1 MHWQELQPSVG
12 DASLAATEVDEDT
25 IPWERREE
33 QACPA
38 SQPSSTADIEMWHC
52 VEGRPASAIAWRSPV
67 ESLSRRAESE
77 EDTAKACEDLYLNC
91 QEVLVSILRGKSLSF
106 CPSWSC
112 SLSCCFSL
120 LLTHVFPARLGAAA
134 SLRSSVDQQ
143 RVPQVH
149 QGWPASF
156 TQAHC
161 PVLKLSSQY
170 MTWVSP

>member
-1 MHWQELQPSVG
+1 MGEERKAGLSCFPAQLHCRHRNV
-12 DASLAATEVDEDT
+12 ASCGERLA
-25 IPWERREE
+25 
-33 QACPA
+33 
-38 SQPSSTADIEMWHC
+38 SS
-52 VEGRPASAIAWRSPV
+52 IAWRSSV
-67 ESLSRRAESE
+67 ESLSSRAESE
-77 EDTAKACEDLYLNC
+77 EETAKACEDLYLNC

-120 LLTHVFPARLGAAA
+120 LLTHVFPSMLGAAA

-170 MTWVSP
+170 MAWVSP